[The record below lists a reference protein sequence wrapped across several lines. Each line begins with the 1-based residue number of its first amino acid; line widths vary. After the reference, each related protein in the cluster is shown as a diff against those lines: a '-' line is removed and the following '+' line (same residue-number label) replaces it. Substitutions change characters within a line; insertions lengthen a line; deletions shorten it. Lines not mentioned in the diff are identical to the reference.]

1 MRRSWRSAPGINSS
15 DNRTIETIVDT
26 RKLSPGKPYSVLV
39 EGREVLAVC
48 GETAPV
54 VASWAYLQ
62 GPDASYSVGYYFP
75 DKAPVKLLRETRK
88 GRSIEVTKYGDE
100 AERVRDYVSVW
111 FDHGKNPKNATY
123 CYVLLPG
130 ATAEQTR
137 AYAEK
142 NSVTVLAN
150 TPQAQAATIPGVG
163 VTGVNFWEA
172 GQVACAPG

>member
-1 MRRSWRSAPGINSS
+1 M
-15 DNRTIETIVDT
+15 
-26 RKLSPGKPYSVLV
+26 
-39 EGREVLAVC
+39 
-48 GETAPV
+48 
-54 VASWAYLQ
+54 
-62 GPDASYSVGYYFP
+62 
-75 DKAPVKLLRETRK
+75 KLLRETRK

-150 TPQAQAATIPGVG
+150 TPQAQGSDDSRGGRDRRELLGGGPG
-163 VTGVNFWEA
+163 
-172 GQVACAPG
+172 ACAPG